1 MASPIVSKFEQ
12 GHARIDA
19 RSLAMHRAIALKL
32 RASPDL
38 LAIARDNLRRW
49 SERAGRSQ
57 PYLDAW
63 AEVLARPIEEV
74 LVLIGEDSESMRAMR
89 QASPF
94 AGVLSQKERWEI
106 YDTFAVG
113 ASDSGSG
120 NNLR

>member
-1 MASPIVSKFEQ
+1 MVSPIASNLEQ

-49 SERAGRSQ
+49 SESSGRSQ

-94 AGVLSQKERWEI
+94 AGVLSPKERWEI
-106 YDTFAVG
+106 YDAFAVG
-113 ASDSGSG
+113 VSDSGRW
-120 NNLR
+120 NHL

>member
-1 MASPIVSKFEQ
+1 MVSPIASNLEQ

-49 SERAGRSQ
+49 SESSGRSQ

-74 LVLIGEDSESMRAMR
+74 LVLIGGDSESMSAMR

-94 AGVLSQKERWEI
+94 AGVLSPKERWEI
-106 YDTFAVG
+106 YDAFAVG
-113 ASDSGSG
+113 VSDSGRW
-120 NNLR
+120 NHL